1 MFNFKTAHGP
11 YINWV
16 DSDNITYNVNP
27 NGYRTLD
34 FDKIDFLVPRM
45 LVLGDSHSF
54 GISNEQEYIWPE
66 QLAKKLNKQLIN
78 LGARGVSADYLA
90 RVAKSA
96 IQEFKPDIIF
106 ILWPDWS
113 RFEYE
118 VSGKYF
124 QSLPTDND
132 RIRWMEQATNE
143 WLNENFEKQ
152 RAYVKNLCKDL
163 KLIDIT
169 LYDLIPYIDHADRW
183 PLADNGS
190 HFNHLWHNWVAD
202 IFYNLYEQQA

>member
-1 MFNFKTAHGP
+1 MFKFKTAHGP

-34 FDKIDFLVPRM
+34 FDKIDFSVPRM

-90 RVAKSA
+90 
-96 IQEFKPDIIF
+96 
-106 ILWPDWS
+106 
-113 RFEYE
+113 
-118 VSGKYF
+118 
-124 QSLPTDND
+124 
-132 RIRWMEQATNE
+132 
-143 WLNENFEKQ
+143 
-152 RAYVKNLCKDL
+152 
-163 KLIDIT
+163 
-169 LYDLIPYIDHADRW
+169 
-183 PLADNGS
+183 
-190 HFNHLWHNWVAD
+190 
-202 IFYNLYEQQA
+202 